1 MLAGTQAT
9 EEDVARSIVSRR
21 VRFFSRGGDG
31 RISEDGG
38 RTLEIAQS
46 QSPIDTQQGNT
57 SLPLFRQ
64 RGSAGGESSAVV
76 GEIMREGL
84 GGVSVQQPVEEEE
97 EEEVPFEGRG
107 RGRARRRNLF
117 ASP

>member
-1 MLAGTQAT
+1 M
-9 EEDVARSIVSRR
+9 ARSIVSRR

-38 RTLEIAQS
+38 RALEIAQS

-64 RGSAGGESSAVV
+64 RGSTGDESSAV
-76 GEIMREGL
+76 GGIMREGL
-84 GGVSVQQPVEEEE
+84 GGVNVQQPMEEEEE